1 MVFLKRV
8 VIENFKSIAYCD
20 VELGPLTYLVGP
32 NGAGKT
38 NFLQALRFVS
48 AGLQYSLNEVIKGNG
63 GFSSLLY
70 SPYGLY
76 ESFQTPQTNRMLGI
90 RLEFAFPSGQTGHY
104 AFRLKSNITPT
115 ADFQVHDEELVLSPS
130 PNLPNQ
136 LEIFFRAHKGK
147 IIQTNLEPLLQW
159 TPPQFTSWTPILPQ
173 TSLCLTGLSGFEPFG
188 QVYPALT
195 QINLYYFDNLFEI
208 RQIQQLTNSYPLS
221 LNGDNLAS
229 IINFLANEYPQVKER
244 IENYLKAV
252 VPSVHGIKVIP
263 SSTLFPGTSV
273 THGFH
278 EALLVFEQIPPNG
291 QATQKSA
298 FAASAMSDGTLRILG
313 ILTALF
319 QTGPTPVNV
328 ICIEEPELYLHP
340 AAAAVLREAME
351 EASLTKQVIVT
362 CHSPDILDDHTV
374 DPNSILAVISDKG
387 ASQIGHI
394 SKAGMTVLK
403 DHLFTP
409 GELLRMDQL
418 TPTIAVP
425 DTRTNLFDL
434 GVEA

>member
-38 NFLQALRFVS
+38 NFLQALGFVS
-48 AGLQYSLNEVIKGNG
+48 DALQNYLFRAMKDRGFLN
-63 GFSSLLY
+63 SLLH
-70 SPYGLY
+70 SPFGLY
-76 ESFQTPQTNRMLGI
+76 GSTQTQQPGRRLGI
-90 RLEFAFPSGQTGHY
+90 GLEFVLSSGQSGHY
-104 AFRLKSNITPT
+104 AFRLKPKKTDSVEFEIE
-115 ADFQVHDEELVLSPS
+115 D
-130 PNLPNQ
+130 
-136 LEIFFRAHKGK
+136 EIFFLSKEGDKPEVYFQTHQGK
-147 IIQTNLEPLLQW
+147 FIHTNLESLKTMAAFPDSLFLNVVSSLD
-159 TPPQFTSWTPILPQ
+159 QFR
-173 TSLCLTGLSGFEPFG
+173 EA
-188 QVYPALT
+188 YAALT
-195 QINLYYFDNLFEI
+195 QIKSYNFNNLAEFRKVQYLLDSEV
-208 RQIQQLTNSYPLS
+208 
-221 LNGDNLAS
+221 LNNDGSNLAS
-229 IINFLANEYPQVKER
+229 IINFLESNYPEKKER
-244 IENYLKAV
+244 IENYLTAV
-252 VPSVHGIKVIP
+252 VPSVEGFKTLSLGNQLLGDLVI
-263 SSTLFPGTSV
+263 LGMKK
-273 THGFH
+273 
-278 EALLVFEQIPPNG
+278 EALLIFEQIAPKN
-291 QATQKSA
+291 QASTKPT
-298 FAASAMSDGTLRILG
+298 FAASAMSDGTLRTLG

-319 QTGPTPVNV
+319 QTSPNPVTV
-328 ICIEEPELYLHP
+328 VCIDEPELYLHP

-418 TPTIAVP
+418 TPTLAVP